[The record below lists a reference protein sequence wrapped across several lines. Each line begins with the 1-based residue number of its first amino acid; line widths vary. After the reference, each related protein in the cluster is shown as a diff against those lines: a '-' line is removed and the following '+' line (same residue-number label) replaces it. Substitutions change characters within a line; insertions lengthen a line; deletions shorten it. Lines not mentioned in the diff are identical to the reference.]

1 MLKEKVTAVIFAVIL
16 AVSSINSFVY
26 GNDIQVNIEVDG
38 ILQKTLVTKADTVE
52 DILKE
57 GDFSFN
63 EGDVVSPGKDIKL
76 TGNSTINVKTLKNV
90 VLFNGEERFE
100 VETNAITTGE
110 LAESA
115 REEVGENN
123 TVIDPATGE
132 AGTVVDGGE
141 YEVKVAFPVYIYA
154 DYFTY
159 IVDVS
164 EGDVASVLEAAN
176 ISLDGNDLVYPE
188 LTTGAYAGMEIYVT
202 RVAVTCDSEN
212 ISIPYEVEYRINKNL
227 APYTEITVQEGV
239 NGEMLRDNIV
249 TFHNGNI
256 AGFETKETIT
266 RPVVNKIVECGVYN
280 VKRNDQNAAPA
291 VGTVDGYPYS
301 KVISAKATAYCDK
314 GKTATS
320 ISSKVGVVAVDPRV
334 IPLGTRLYIEATDG
348 SWSYGVCLAGD
359 TGGLIKGNRVDLFYD
374 SYDECIQFGRRSCNI
389 YVLAD

>member
-1 MLKEKVTAVIFAVIL
+1 MLKEKVTAVIFAVML

-38 ILQKTLVTKADTVE
+38 ILQKTLVTEADTVE
-52 DILKE
+52 DILKA
-57 GDFSFN
+57 GGVSLSK
-63 EGDVVSPGKDIKL
+63 GDVVSPTEDIKL
-76 TGNSTINVKTLKNV
+76 MENSTINVKTLKNV
-90 VLFNGEERFE
+90 VLFNGEEKYE
-100 VETNAITTGE
+100 VATNAVTTSE
-110 LAESA
+110 LADSV

-123 TVIDPATGE
+123 TVVDPATGE
-132 AGTVVDGGE
+132 AGKVIDGGE

-159 IVDVS
+159 IVEVS
-164 EGDVASVLEAAN
+164 EGNVASVLEFAN
-176 ISLDGNDLVYPE
+176 ILPDENDLVYPA
-188 LTTGAYAGMEIYVT
+188 LDTNAYAGMEIYIT

-212 ISIPYEVEYRINKNL
+212 ISIPYEVEYRVNKSL
-227 APYTEITVQEGV
+227 APYTEVVVQEGL
-239 NGEMLRDNIV
+239 NGEMLRDSIV

-256 AGFETKETIT
+256 AGYETKETVT
-266 RPVVNKIVECGVYN
+266 RPAVNKIVECGVYN

-291 VGTVDGYPYS
+291 VGTVEGYPYS

>member
-1 MLKEKVTAVIFAVIL
+1 MLKEKVTAVIFAVML

-38 ILQKTLVTKADTVE
+38 ILQKTLVTEADTVE
-52 DILKE
+52 DILKA
-57 GDFSFN
+57 GGVSLSK
-63 EGDVVSPGKDIKL
+63 GDVVSPTEDIKL
-76 TGNSTINVKTLKNV
+76 MENSTINVKTLKNV
-90 VLFNGEERFE
+90 VLFNGEEKYE
-100 VETNAITTGE
+100 VATNAVTTSE
-110 LAESA
+110 LADSV

-123 TVIDPATGE
+123 TVVDPATGE
-132 AGTVVDGGE
+132 AGKIIDGGE

-159 IVDVS
+159 IVEVS
-164 EGDVASVLEAAN
+164 EGNVASVLEFAN
-176 ISLDGNDLVYPE
+176 ILPDENDLVYPA
-188 LTTGAYAGMEIYVT
+188 LDTNAYAGMEIYIT

-212 ISIPYEVEYRINKNL
+212 ISIPYEVEYRVNKSL
-227 APYTEITVQEGV
+227 APYTEVVVQEGL
-239 NGEMLRDNIV
+239 NGEMLRDSIV

-256 AGFETKETIT
+256 AGYETKETVT
-266 RPVVNKIVECGVYN
+266 RPAVNKIVECGVYN

-291 VGTVDGYPYS
+291 VGTVEGYPYS